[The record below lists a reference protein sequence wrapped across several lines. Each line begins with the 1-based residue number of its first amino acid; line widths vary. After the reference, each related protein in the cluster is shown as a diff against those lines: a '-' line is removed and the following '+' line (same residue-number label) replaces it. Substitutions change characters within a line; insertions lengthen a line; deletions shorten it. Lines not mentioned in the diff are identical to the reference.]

1 MGLTELLQLQ
11 RAILKLSFCR
21 HYEYTLC
28 HTPTQQ
34 RSDWRGRGETLHI
47 QCRRDGCQG
56 ADEVVLG
63 MRLKYD
69 QGWGRRSQVSRW
81 IRGQTA
87 MQETT
92 DLNHLNWIK

>member
-1 MGLTELLQLQ
+1 MAARELM
-11 RAILKLSFCR
+11 
-21 HYEYTLC
+21 
-28 HTPTQQ
+28 
-34 RSDWRGRGETLHI
+34 
-47 QCRRDGCQG
+47 
-56 ADEVVLG
+56 EVVLG